1 MGECVREV
9 CMLSVLFGV
18 LLAITPE
25 GSIKKISAVVCS
37 AALITVVLSS
47 VKETDLSVYCEEA
60 ARSREKSA
68 AISRNAQ
75 DSTQRLSR
83 LVIER
88 ECEAYIID
96 RAESIGIDG
105 LSVKINARWSG
116 EGFWLPESAVLS
128 AACEEGKKALLGEIL
143 ETELGVRR
151 EKQTWTA

>member
-18 LLAITPE
+18 LLAVTPE
-25 GSIKKISAVVCS
+25 GSIKRISAAVCS
-37 AALITVVLSS
+37 AALITAVLSS
-47 VKETDLSVYCEEA
+47 VKETELSVYREEV
-60 ARSREKSA
+60 ARSRERSA
-68 AISRNAQ
+68 SITQNAQ

-83 LVIER
+83 LVIEH

-96 RAESIGIDG
+96 RADSIGISG
-105 LSVKINARWSG
+105 LSVKVSARWSG

-143 ETELGVRR
+143 ETELGVAKER
-151 EKQTWTA
+151 QTWTA